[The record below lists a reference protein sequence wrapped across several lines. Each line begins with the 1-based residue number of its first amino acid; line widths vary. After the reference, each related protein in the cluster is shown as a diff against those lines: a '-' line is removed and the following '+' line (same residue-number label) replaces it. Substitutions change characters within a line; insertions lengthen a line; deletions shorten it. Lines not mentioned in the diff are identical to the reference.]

1 MRVILLSDQRNL
13 GKRGHEVDVKP
24 GYARNFLI
32 PQGMVLEAT
41 NANKAY
47 FSHQKKKIDDRHS
60 RERDAAAA
68 IAGQMG
74 GIKIEVAKRV
84 GENEVLYGSVTSA
97 DVAEMLAAK
106 GITVDKRRID
116 LGGGIKKL
124 GDYTV
129 KVDLHPE
136 VVAELIVSVIPE
148 R

>member
-68 IAGQMG
+68 IAGQLG

>member
-68 IAGQMG
+68 VAGQMG
-74 GIKIEVAKRV
+74 GIKIEIAKRV